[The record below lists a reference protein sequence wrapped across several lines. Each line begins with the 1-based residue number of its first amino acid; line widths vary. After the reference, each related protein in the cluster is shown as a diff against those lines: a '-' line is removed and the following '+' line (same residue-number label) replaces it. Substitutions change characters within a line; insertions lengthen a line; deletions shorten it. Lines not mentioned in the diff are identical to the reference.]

1 MIRAR
6 LWLQCAAMKD
16 AVSPILVQPA
26 VIGWEGKN
34 RSIDLTIE
42 RPFKGEELL
51 SRMKGW
57 VTVDPQE
64 VITLIRP
71 EGFLK
76 VFDQGELIVEV
87 DSLELMDRI
96 THRLKAHFGDRVS
109 LENLEER

>member
-34 RSIDLTIE
+34 RTIDLTIE

-51 SRMKGW
+51 ARMKGW

-64 VITLIRP
+64 VMTLIRP

-76 VFDQGELIVEV
+76 VFDQGQLIVEV
-87 DSLELMDRI
+87 DSQEFLDRI
-96 THRLKAHFGDRVS
+96 GHRLKEQFGDRVS
-109 LENLEER
+109 LELLTE

>member
-6 LWLQCAAMKD
+6 LWLQCAARGD
-16 AVSPILVQPA
+16 AVSPILIQPA

-57 VTVDPQE
+57 VTVEPQK
-64 VITLIRP
+64 IIDLIKP

-76 VFDQGELIVEV
+76 VFDQGQLIVEA

-96 THRLKAHFGDRVS
+96 NQRLKDHLGERVS
-109 LENLEER
+109 LEIFEEG